1 MPNYL
6 TPGVFVEETSSGI
19 KPIQGVGTATAAFIG
34 FTEKG
39 PLDEAVLVTSWTQYT
54 NVFGEFMADAY
65 LPQAVYGY
73 FLNGGGNAYIVSL
86 GPGTGTAEVAGGTAA
101 AGRTPAVE
109 SAGSVRGE
117 LAGPAAGRPALTVA
131 LTSAAASDPSG
142 PVSVE
147 VEDASDSGDEESFKL
162 VVRRG
167 GKVVEEYDNVSSKR
181 GPGFVGTA
189 LKKSTVITLEEVK
202 GATPVRPVKGAKVA
216 LAPTR
221 SAEVVAPAA
230 QEDSAAEV
238 DAGSYIGSTAA
249 RTGLS
254 GLEAI
259 EEITMVAVP
268 DLMSAY
274 QRGAIDAEGVKS
286 VQLALVAHCET
297 MGDRVAILD
306 PLPDLN
312 AQQVRDW
319 RQDYSSFDSKY
330 AGLYWPWV
338 KVMNPLEKRAEFI
351 PPSGHVAGVW
361 ARNDDTRGVHKAPAN
376 EVMRGVLSPALSVTK
391 GEQAILNPIGVN
403 CIRTFPGQGVRI
415 WGARTLSSDP
425 EWRYLNVRRLFN
437 YVEKSILEG
446 TNWVVF
452 EPNDRYLWEGVSRT
466 VTAFLTRVWRSGALF
481 GRSPAEAFFV
491 RCNEENNPPEN
502 RDAGILTIDIGIAP
516 VKPAEFV
523 VFRLS
528 QYAPGSE
535 IDE

>member
-19 KPIQGVGTATAAFIG
+19 KPIQGAGTATAAFIG
-34 FTEKG
+34 FTETG
-39 PLDEAVLVTSWTQYT
+39 PVNVAVRVTSWTQFT
-54 NVFGEFMADAY
+54 NVFGEFVAGAY
-65 LPQAVYGY
+65 LPRAVYGY

-86 GPGTGTAEVAGGTAA
+86 RAGETIAEQPT
-101 AGRTPAVE
+101 AVE

-117 LAGPAAGRPALTVA
+117 LAEACGGHPALTVA
-131 LTSAAASDPSG
+131 LTATGAADASE
-142 PVSVE
+142 PVTVE
-147 VEDASDSGDEESFKL
+147 VEDATGDGGDGAFKL

-167 GKVVEEYDNVSSKR
+167 GSAVEEYDNVSVKR

-189 LKKSTVITLEEVK
+189 LKKSAVITLEDVK
-202 GATPVRPVKGAKVA
+202 GVPARPVTGTKVSLSPAQSGAEWTVA
-216 LAPTR
+216 QDPRPELEA
-221 SAEVVAPAA
+221 SL
-230 QEDSAAEV
+230 
-238 DAGSYIGSTAA
+238 YIGEAAA

-259 EEITMVAVP
+259 DEITMVAVP
-268 DLMSAY
+268 DLMSAF
-274 QRGAIDAEGVKS
+274 QQGAIDAEGVKA
-286 VQLALVAHCET
+286 VQLALVAHCEA

-306 PLPDLN
+306 PLPDLS
-312 AQQVRDW
+312 AQQVREW
-319 RQDYSSFDSKY
+319 RQDYSAFDSKY

-338 KVMNPLEKRAEFI
+338 KVMNPVEKRPEFI

-376 EVMRGVLSPALSVTK
+376 EVMRGVLAPALAVTK
-391 GEQAILNPIGVN
+391 GEQGILNPIGVN
-403 CIRTFPGQGVRI
+403 CLRSFPGQGVRI

-437 YVEKSILEG
+437 YVEKSILDG

-491 RCNEENNPPEN
+491 RCDEENNPPEA
-502 RDAGILTIDIGIAP
+502 RDAGVLTIDIGIAP

-528 QYAPGSE
+528 QYAPGAD

>member
-34 FTEKG
+34 FTERG

-54 NVFGEFMADAY
+54 NVFGEFAADAY

-86 GPGTGTAEVAGGTAA
+86 SPGTDTGSGKGADTRQAPTAELADT
-101 AGRTPAVE
+101 
-109 SAGSVRGE
+109 VRGE
-117 LAGPAAGRPALTVA
+117 LAGPGGGRPALAVA
-131 LTSAAASDPSG
+131 LTSAAAADAAG
-142 PVSVE
+142 QITVE
-147 VEDASDSGDEESFKL
+147 VDDASDGGDEESFKL
-162 VVRRG
+162 VVRRDG
-167 GKVVEEYDNVSSKR
+167 RVVEEHDNVSAKR
-181 GPGFVGTA
+181 GAAFVGTA
-189 LKKSTVITLEEVK
+189 LKKSAVITLEEVK
-202 GATPVRPVKGAKVA
+202 GVAPVRPVKGAKVA
-216 LAPTR
+216 LAPPR
-221 SAEVVAPAA
+221 PSGVPAVVRESRTELGA
-230 QEDSAAEV
+230 DV
-238 DAGSYIGSTAA
+238 YIGDTAA

-254 GLEAI
+254 GLEAL
-259 EEITMVAVP
+259 EDITMVAVP

-274 QRGAIDAEGVKS
+274 QRGAIDAEGVKA
-286 VQLALVAHCET
+286 VQLALIAHCEA

-312 AQQVRDW
+312 AQQMRDW
-319 RQDYSSFDSKY
+319 RQDHSAFDSKY

-361 ARNDDTRGVHKAPAN
+361 ARSDDERGVHKAPAN
-376 EVMRGVLSPALSVTK
+376 EVMRGVLSPALAVTK
-391 GEQAILNPIGVN
+391 GEQSILNPIGVN
-403 CIRTFPGQGVRI
+403 CLRNFPGQGVRI

-491 RCNEENNPPEN
+491 RCDEENNPPEN

-528 QYAPGSE
+528 QYAPGTE
-535 IDE
+535 TAE